1 MLAELV
7 ENFNIFLISE
17 TKLNDAFPYKQFHIN
32 GFKIYRC
39 ERNKYGVGP
48 ILYVHDGIPC
58 KPLKILLFDLKIE
71 IIGLDFHQISQ
82 KCFFVAKYK
91 PLVVNDL
98 EFTNELI
105 KNLSLII
112 SLANM
117 KT

>member
-17 TKLNDAFPYKQFHIN
+17 TKLNDAFRTKQFHIN

-82 KCFFVAKYK
+82 KCFFVATYK